1 MSKLKV
7 KQSYSK
13 SFGHSPTFRKIM
25 EKWFWIKPQTK
36 RVTHTTCE
44 HGRVDYK
51 ALKVLAVKQA
61 NVVEDLG
68 KAILAM
74 EQNRTEEKQELEH
87 IKKERDAKYFEAAE
101 RLNYQKAT
109 IKDLQKEIESLK
121 DDWKM
126 CDEAC
131 DAKQQEI
138 FALRKEVKKYAN

>member
-36 RVTHTTCE
+36 RVTHATCE

-87 IKKERDAKYFEAAE
+87 LKKDVAT
-101 RLNYQKAT
+101 RLTYQKAT
-109 IKDLQKEIESLK
+109 IKDLQKELK
-121 DDWKM
+121 TARDDWRM
-126 CDEAC
+126 CDEAL
-131 DAKQQEI
+131 DAKQQELD
-138 FALRKEVKKYAN
+138 ALRKEVKQNAN